1 MLYLHWSVWEYRAE
15 SSEAIQGRD
24 TLPHTSRHSG
34 HLSMRGGGVTGD
46 GDGGGVGEGAAVDR
60 DAGHTYTYIRYTHTF
75 TNGNN
80 TNAQFLLVNICC
92 NNSIN

>member
-1 MLYLHWSVWEYRAE
+1 MSDEYLHWSVWEYRAE

-46 GDGGGVGEGAAVDR
+46 GDGGVAGDVGGGKEVDR
-60 DAGHTYTYIRYTHTF
+60 ETGQIHTHEYMHMH
-75 TNGNN
+75 
-80 TNAQFLLVNICC
+80 
-92 NNSIN
+92 